1 MENEQKKQ
9 ESNRWDEQDDT
20 SLPSDGPVNESKVR
34 ATSDLQNTEKTDDPE
49 EISGDLAGNASGNED
64 ADDQ

>member
-1 MENEQKKQ
+1 MENDQSNQ
-9 ESNRWDEQDDT
+9 DPNRWDEQNDK
-20 SLPSDGPVNESKVR
+20 SLPSDGPVSESEGK

-64 ADDQ
+64 SDDQ